1 MSRLTLA
8 GLFLALSLPAAAK
21 EKAAKKAPE
30 KAAETTSIKLPDMA
44 ERQKVFGEVDAAI
57 REGRKAKAADLLV
70 EITTNGEVASFHAEA
85 WGRLGLVL
93 QELDLPYAALIAN
106 ERALTINAPLMSDS
120 AKVALKLGDKVGD
133 TALLEKVFAANVGL
147 PVDEATSSRM
157 AYLAAREAVHQGNF
171 AVAQAIL
178 KMVKASDPFYPEA
191 KTLEGITYAL
201 QDRHKDALAPLLTA
215 RAAGESAKRKQAF
228 FDNVDM
234 NLARAYYASENFPR
248 AIEYYAKV
256 DRASRDWPQA
266 QFERAWASFRMDDM
280 NLALSQLA
288 THTSPFFDEW
298 FFPEAWLLRIH
309 SLFMMCKFPEASKQ
323 VLVFQEHFAPMQKE
337 LVAVSGR
344 SPEDL
349 FNAMARQVET
359 GKSDLPRMITWP
371 FEAEDRFLSS
381 LKAVRAAEDESKRL
395 DNIAANPFSRAA
407 KDWVGARRNTL
418 IQEEGKRIAARAAG
432 MNEQLNQ
439 MLNDAEL
446 SKLDM
451 MDMEKRLYEQAAIT
465 GKMDG
470 ARNTVLRKDRVKPGY
485 QAWPWEGEYWA
496 DEVGYIRIE
505 AKPDCPAG
513 MRNKP

>member
-1 MSRLTLA
+1 
-8 GLFLALSLPAAAK
+8 
-21 EKAAKKAPE
+21 
-30 KAAETTSIKLPDMA
+30 
-44 ERQKVFGEVDAAI
+44 
-57 REGRKAKAADLLV
+57 
-70 EITTNGEVASFHAEA
+70 
-85 WGRLGLVL
+85 
-93 QELDLPYAALIAN
+93 
-106 ERALTINAPLMSDS
+106 
-120 AKVALKLGDKVGD
+120 
-133 TALLEKVFAANVGL
+133 
-147 PVDEATSSRM
+147 
-157 AYLAAREAVHQGNF
+157 
-171 AVAQAIL
+171 
-178 KMVKASDPFYPEA
+178 
-191 KTLEGITYAL
+191 
-201 QDRHKDALAPLLTA
+201 
-215 RAAGESAKRKQAF
+215 
-228 FDNVDM
+228 
-234 NLARAYYASENFPR
+234 
-248 AIEYYAKV
+248 
-256 DRASRDWPQA
+256 
-266 QFERAWASFRMDDM
+266 
-280 NLALSQLA
+280 
-288 THTSPFFDEW
+288 
-298 FFPEAWLLRIH
+298 
-309 SLFMMCKFPEASKQ
+309 
-323 VLVFQEHFAPMQKE
+323 MQKE